1 MKKHQYKIEIN
12 APASKVFNTMLG
24 IDNIKTYEQWTF
36 EFNSTSTYKGSWE
49 KGSKIYF
56 IGTSEDGK
64 LGGMVSEIKE
74 NIPDKFIS
82 IRHYGILDGDNEIT
96 EGPAVEKWAGSL
108 ENYSFEENNDKTT
121 VSIEID
127 VAEDY
132 AEYFDEAWPRSL
144 KKLKSICEGS

>member
-36 EFNSTSTYKGSWE
+36 EFNPTSTYEGNWE

-56 IGTSEDGK
+56 IGTGEDGK
-64 LGGMVSEIKE
+64 RGGMVSEIKE
-74 NIPDKFIS
+74 NIPGKFIS
-82 IRHYGILDGDNEIT
+82 IRHYGFLDGDNEIT
-96 EGPAVEKWAGSL
+96 EGPAVEKWAGAL
-108 ENYSFEENNDKTT
+108 ENYSFEENNGAT
-121 VSIEID
+121 VVNIEVD

-132 AEYFDEAWPRSL
+132 AEYFDDAWPRSL
-144 KKLKSICEGS
+144 KKLKSICEGN